1 MFGSEI
7 AIQMLD
13 YRINFKYS
21 NIQNQIA
28 NLMAIHEK
36 LDSSAL
42 KIKNSYEIDALL
54 RELS

>member
-1 MFGSEI
+1 
-7 AIQMLD
+7 
-13 YRINFKYS
+13 
-21 NIQNQIA
+21 
-28 NLMAIHEK
+28 MAIHEK